1 MKKLFTIVAMGAAV
15 LTANAQK
22 TVQGSRFFD
31 NWSVGIVGGGIV
43 PATNSDYIKDIR
55 ATYGVEINKQITP
68 IFGLGAQFTAANN
81 VTPSKN
87 IFDATNVTLMGRL
100 NLSNIFLGYK
110 GVPRTF
116 EAELAV
122 GCGWGRNYYPSTV
135 RNDYDYLTSKYGL
148 NFNFNLG
155 EQKAWTIGIKPS
167 LVLNMSSDKNFN
179 VIEPSLTNKDMAA
192 FELMAGVAYHFKNKS
207 NGKHYMTFIK
217 VYDQAE
223 VDGLNAKINDLR
235 AQVNEK
241 DGQIAKANADNRNLQ
256 QQLNEARN
264 QKPTIKT
271 ETQTITN
278 NFNSL
283 EQTVTFRQGKSVV
296 DASQLPNVERV
307 ATFLKNH
314 KNSTVDI
321 KGYASPEGSAEVNAR
336 IAKAR
341 AEAVKTILVNK
352 YKIAASRINAEGQ
365 GVGNMFSENDWNRVS
380 ICTINETK

>member
-15 LTANAQK
+15 LTASAQK

-68 IFGLGAQFTAANN
+68 IFGLGAQLTAANN

-167 LVLNMSSDKNFN
+167 LVLNMSSDRNFH

-217 VYDQAE
+217 AYDQAE

-264 QKPTIKT
+264 QKPAIQT
-271 ETQTITN
+271 ETKTITN
-278 NFNSL
+278 NFSSL

-365 GVGNMFSENDWNRVS
+365 GVGNMFSENDWNSVS